1 MEDIDALPEGVRA
14 ELVEG
19 KIYFMATPA
28 TVHQA
33 ILTELVLAAASF
45 VRDRRGDCEVF
56 PAPFAVHPYADD
68 STHLEPDLTVICDK
82 NKIKTRG
89 CMGAPDW
96 VVEILSP
103 STRKRDLFLKL
114 HIYAEAG
121 VREYWIVDPD
131 RKEVLVYLPE
141 TGSFP
146 SRYTFRD
153 RIPVEIWEGKL
164 KIDFRQINDR
174 IAYLESQR
182 KGKDDAKKS

>member
-96 VVEILSP
+96 VVEI
-103 STRKRDLFLKL
+103 DLK
-114 HIYAEAG
+114 
-121 VREYWIVDPD
+121 
-131 RKEVLVYLPE
+131 
-141 TGSFP
+141 
-146 SRYTFRD
+146 
-153 RIPVEIWEGKL
+153 
-164 KIDFRQINDR
+164 
-174 IAYLESQR
+174 
-182 KGKDDAKKS
+182 